1 MSPLKTLHSMGL
13 MLCLGLPLS
22 AFARDYIIDTQG
34 MHASVQ
40 FKIQHLGYSWLT
52 GRFDDFD
59 GSFSFDKKHPEN
71 AHIEITVQTAS
82 INSNHAERDK
92 HLREANFL
100 GVTTY
105 PEATFVSTAF
115 SKVDKDQ
122 FELKGLLTLH
132 GVSKPITMQVKQVGA
147 GRDPWG
153 GYRRGFE
160 GTLDIVLADYDMT
173 YGLGYKSR
181 KLELSIYLEGIRQKK
196 K

>member
-1 MSPLKTLHSMGL
+1 MSLPKILISLGL
-13 MLCLGLPLS
+13 MLCLGLPS
-22 AFARDYIIDTQG
+22 SSFARDYVIDTQG
-34 MHASVQ
+34 MHASIQ

-59 GSFSFDKKHPEN
+59 GKFSFDKKHPEN
-71 AHIEITVQTAS
+71 ARIEITVQTTS

-100 GVTTY
+100 DVKTY
-105 PEATFVSTAF
+105 PQASFVSTAF
-115 SKVDKDQ
+115 SEVDKDQ
-122 FELKGLLTLH
+122 FALEGLLTLH

-160 GTLDIVLADYDMT
+160 GKLDIVLADYDMT
-173 YGLGYKSR
+173 YGLGFKSR
-181 KLELSIYLEGIRQKK
+181 KLELSIFLEGIRQKK